1 MEDGNEGDGGWKM
14 DKGWRTEDGVTKVV
28 GNRIRKT

>member
-1 MEDGNEGDGGWKM
+1 MMEDRKV

-28 GNRIRKT
+28 GNGIRKTE